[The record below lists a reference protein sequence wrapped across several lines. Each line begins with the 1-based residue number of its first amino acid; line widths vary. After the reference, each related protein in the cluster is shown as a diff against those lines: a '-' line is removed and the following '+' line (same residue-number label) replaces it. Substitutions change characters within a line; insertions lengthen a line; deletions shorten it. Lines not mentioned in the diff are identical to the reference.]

1 MALGVYRT
9 KTYIAADFDSDKDAV
24 DQLHKWNDNNYWGLS
39 FNDVHS
45 LTQSRDSSQY
55 CSIKSSLKSRMD
67 VSKTF
72 VIIIGANTNDIT
84 KGSCS
89 YCDSYR
95 VCYTKPS
102 YCAKGYSVSTLSY
115 IKYECEQAVK
125 ANIKIVV
132 LYKSTIVNKNL
143 CPESIRSIGTHIA
156 MKHWTINSLG
166 QRVIDW
172 DYQAVKNAIN
182 G

>member
-1 MALGVYRT
+1 MILGTYRT

-24 DQLHKWNDNNYWGLS
+24 EQLHKWNNSCNWKLN

-45 LTQSRDSSQY
+45 LTQSRDSSRY

-72 VIIIGANTNDIT
+72 VIIIGANTNSIT

-89 YCDSYR
+89 YCASYF

-102 YCAKGYSVSTLSY
+102 YCLKGYSVNTLSY

-132 LYKSTIVNKNL
+132 LYKSTVVNKSL
-143 CPESIRSIGTHIA
+143 CPEFIRSIGSHVA
-156 MKHWTINSLG
+156 MKHWTINKSL

-172 DYQAVKNAIN
+172 DYQAVKKAIE
-182 G
+182 